1 MAISGLAPVSVVI
14 PAYNAECFVGQA
26 IASVL
31 AQTYKPSEIIVVND
45 GSTDRTADRVAAF
58 VDVRLASKQNGGPGS
73 ARNFGLQHATQPLV
87 AFLDADDLWT
97 PRKLERQ
104 IEALRRSGAPKFVF
118 GKAVEF
124 RELDAEG
131 APVPLADPVQCQL
144 PGALLGTR
152 AALDA
157 MGPFREDRRVGDVI
171 DWYARALD
179 SGVATDALDEVVL
192 LRRLHENNLG
202 RTSKNPSADY
212 LNVLRTVINRRNS
225 AAKP

>member
-1 MAISGLAPVSVVI
+1 MPFSGFAPVSVVI
-14 PAYNAECFVGQA
+14 PAYNAERFVGEA

-31 AQTYKPSEIIVVND
+31 AQTCKPSEIIVVND

-58 VDVRLASKQNGGPGS
+58 VDVKLASKQNGGPGS
-73 ARNFGLQHATQPLV
+73 ARNFGLRHATQPLV
-87 AFLDADDLWT
+87 AFLDADDLWA

-104 IEALRRSGAPKFVF
+104 IEVLRRSGAPKFVF
-118 GKAVEF
+118 GNAVEF

-131 APVPLADPVQCQL
+131 VPVPLADPVQCQL
-144 PGALLGTR
+144 PGTLLGTR

-157 MGPFREDRRVGDVI
+157 IGPFREDRRVGDVI

-179 SGVATDALDEVVL
+179 SGVATETLDEVVL
-192 LRRLHENNLG
+192 LRRLHETNLG
-202 RTSKNPSADY
+202 RTSENPSADY
-212 LNVLRTVINRRNS
+212 LTVLRTVIHRRNS